1 MTKMLLPL
9 IRDAGRF
16 ALFTLVFGP
25 ALLLYGIVIAISLE
39 GSLAGQ
45 FVKEAQTLTEGAPD
59 GKVMQC
65 VTHYEPAPRPRL
77 PEPGE
82 EASPPPYQLPPMSFC
97 HREPVDSDLW
107 IKPMNATLLNLWLTG
122 ALFGA
127 AVAFLA
133 HLYIH
138 RRASVHEGRDIFQKE
153 THV

>member
-16 ALFTLVFGP
+16 ALYTFVFGP

-45 FVKEAQTLTEGAPD
+45 FVKEAQTLTEGAPA

-65 VTHYEPAPRPRL
+65 VTHHEAAPQPRL
-77 PEPGE
+77 PESGE
-82 EASPPPYQLPPMSFC
+82 DASPPPYEFPPVQFC
-97 HREPVDSDLW
+97 HREPVDSELW
-107 IKPMNATLLNLWLTG
+107 IKPMNATLLNLWLMG

-138 RRASVHEGRDIFQKE
+138 RSTTSRQMPGVWQKE
-153 THV
+153 KHE

>member
-39 GSLAGQ
+39 GSLAG
-45 FVKEAQTLTEGAPD
+45 
-59 GKVMQC
+59 
-65 VTHYEPAPRPRL
+65 L
-77 PEPGE
+77 PVPGE
-82 EASPPPYQLPPMSFC
+82 EASPPSYLLPPLSIC
-97 HREPVDSDLW
+97 HRDPVDSERW
-107 IKPMNATLLNLWLTG
+107 TKPMDATLFNLWLIA

-127 AVAFLA
+127 TLGFLT

>member
-1 MTKMLLPL
+1 MTTMLLPL

-138 RRASVHEGRDIFQKE
+138 RSTTSRQMPGVWQKE
-153 THV
+153 THE

>member
-16 ALFTLVFGP
+16 AMFTLVFGP

-45 FVKEAQTLTEGAPD
+45 FVKEAQTLTEGAPA

-65 VTHYEPAPRPRL
+65 VTHHEAAPQPRL

-82 EASPPPYQLPPMSFC
+82 DASPPPYEFPPVQFC
-97 HREPVDSDLW
+97 HREPVDSERW
-107 IKPMNATLLNLWLTG
+107 TKPMDATLFNFWLIA

-127 AVAFLA
+127 TLGFLT

>member
-25 ALLLYGIVIAISLE
+25 ALLLYGILIAISLE

-82 EASPPPYQLPPMSFC
+82 EASPPSYQLPPMSIC
-97 HREPVDSDLW
+97 HREPVDSERW
-107 IKPMNATLLNLWLTG
+107 TKPMDATLFNLWLIA

-127 AVAFLA
+127 TLGFLT